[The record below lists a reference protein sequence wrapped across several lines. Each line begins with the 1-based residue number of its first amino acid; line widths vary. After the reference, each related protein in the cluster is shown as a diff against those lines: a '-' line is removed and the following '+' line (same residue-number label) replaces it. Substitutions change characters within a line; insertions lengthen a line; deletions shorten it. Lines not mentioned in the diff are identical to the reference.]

1 MKSLSLNMKNK
12 KGSAIVIAIFFAFC
26 MLILLGA
33 MVFRQSSTKSH
44 NQISIL
50 DKQALLAARS
60 AMQHFLLKAKLF
72 PTELYDAVEISQ
84 GKNPLFN
91 FTEFPAQDD
100 NGNEL
105 FEEFFGGGAN
115 LYVKRKLNT
124 GDNDYDSGDFVP
136 DGKPRYYY
144 LKLPSKD
151 SFIRL
156 ASYNNPDYRFL
167 TLNMAQSMQNVKYT
181 DPNPST
187 LKDEYY
193 ADKYLTYYY
202 RDCNNYSDSKLQPL
216 LETVKSNKIKN
227 PNTFD
232 ISVEDGYPYTLS
244 YSVLEVKVKAL
255 QGMRKYGEEAI
266 EITVEGNVTNFQKK
280 NCSQL
285 YTRTQKITRK
295 GGDIGD

>member
-1 MKSLSLNMKNK
+1 MQDK
-12 KGSAIVIAIFFAFC
+12 KYTEQV
-26 MLILLGA
+26 
-33 MVFRQSSTKSH
+33 
-44 NQISIL
+44 NIS
-50 DKQALLAARS
+50 
-60 AMQHFLLKAKLF
+60 
-72 PTELYDAVEISQ
+72 
-84 GKNPLFN
+84 NN
-91 FTEFPAQDD
+91 
-100 NGNEL
+100 NWNEL
-105 FEEFFGGGAN
+105 
-115 LYVKRKLNT
+115 
-124 GDNDYDSGDFVP
+124 
-136 DGKPRYYY
+136 
-144 LKLPSKD
+144 
-151 SFIRL
+151 
-156 ASYNNPDYRFL
+156 
-167 TLNMAQSMQNVKYT
+167 
-181 DPNPST
+181 
-187 LKDEYY
+187 
-193 ADKYLTYYY
+193 KYLTYYY